1 MTVSPARKSR
11 VMLVGHLA
19 GDQLFGAERSLL
31 ELLAAV
37 DRTTYDLSCVL
48 PSGSDAYLQAVAQH
62 TGDITVFPYQWWSKA
77 RPFDYEAVGRF
88 EETFR
93 RARPDLVHV
102 NTITLM
108 DPLLAAKRLH
118 VPSIVHARELVSH
131 DEELAAQFG
140 ENPSGVVRMVRGA
153 SDFIIANSDTTHV
166 LYRKESRSF
175 RLYNSVAL
183 DRFDLPNLPEPGK
196 LRVGIVSSNQLK
208 KGIEHFVNLAAMA
221 ARSRSDLEFVVIGPR
236 TEHADRLEQR
246 ARNED
251 IPVSLRFSGYTA
263 DPVDAIR
270 QVNVLVSFSLVAE
283 SFGRTIAEAMAARRP
298 VIAYDWGAAPE
309 LVRHGTDGF
318 LIPHLDFAK
327 ALEHLGTLADCP
339 DRLSEMGRNG
349 RERAEQL
356 FSPAAFASQLNGIY
370 RQVLD
375 VWQAPPSDR
384 R

>member
-1 MTVSPARKSR
+1 MNVCPAYKSR
-11 VMLVGHLA
+11 VVLVGHLA
-19 GDQLFGAERSLL
+19 GNQLFGAERSLL

-37 DRTTYDLSCVL
+37 DRGTYDLSCVL
-48 PSGSDAYLQAVAQH
+48 PSGNDEYLRAVAQH
-62 TGDITVFPYQWWSKA
+62 TTDITVFPYQWWSKA

-93 RARPDLVHV
+93 RARADLVHV
-102 NTITLM
+102 NTIALM
-108 DPLLAAKRLH
+108 DPLLAARRLD

-131 DEELAAQFG
+131 DEELAAHFG

-153 SDFIIANSDTTHV
+153 SDFIIANSDTTHR
-166 LYRKESRSF
+166 LYRKEGRSF

-183 DRFDLPNLPEPGK
+183 DRFDLPNDPETGK
-196 LRVGIVSSNQLK
+196 LKIGIVSSNKLK
-208 KGIEHFVNLAAMA
+208 KGIEHFVSVAAMA
-221 ARSRSDLEFVVIGPR
+221 AHSRSDLEFVVIGPR
-236 TEHADRLEQR
+236 TEHTDWLERR
-246 ARNED
+246 ARSGD
-251 IPVSLRFSGYTA
+251 VPVSLRFSGYIA
-263 DPVDAIR
+263 DSVDAIR
-270 QVNVLVSFSLVAE
+270 QTNVLVSFSLVAE

-327 ALEHLGTLADCP
+327 ALEHLAMLADHP
-339 DRLSEMGRNG
+339 ARLSEMGRNG

-356 FSPAAFASQLNGIY
+356 FSPTAFASHLNGVY

-375 VWQAPPSDR
+375 VWQAQPRDR
-384 R
+384 P